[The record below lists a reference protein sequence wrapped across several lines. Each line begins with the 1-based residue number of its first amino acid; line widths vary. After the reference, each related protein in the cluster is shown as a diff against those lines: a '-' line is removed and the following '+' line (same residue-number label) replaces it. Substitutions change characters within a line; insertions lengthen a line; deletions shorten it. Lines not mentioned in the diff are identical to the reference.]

1 MMKKGLDQPDGGE
14 LRRRAEEQLRE
25 KRKRQGAEGGGQRTA
40 ADAARLQQELEVQR
54 VELEM
59 QNQEVEAEQER
70 IKELG
75 RYEELFAF
83 APVGYCN
90 LTSEGTI
97 VMANLSIA
105 RLLGLSRS
113 KMVGRRMGLF
123 VAEADRKAF
132 GEHLKGIFASG
143 ISRTCEVGICIEG
156 QPRLTVEMVFQMFG
170 DGRECRVAMVDITL
184 RKRAEEAL
192 MRSRALLEAVTEG
205 TSDALYVKDAQGRYL
220 MLNAAA
226 GWFVN
231 KSCEAVH
238 YPEQP
243 QMILRKPYGFAELQE
258 GI

>member
-25 KRKRQGAEGGGQRTA
+25 KRKRQGAA
-40 ADAARLQQELEVQR
+40 ADAGWLQQELEVHQI
-54 VELEM
+54 ELEM
-59 QNQEVEAEQER
+59 QNQELEVEQKR
-70 IKELG
+70 IKHELE
-75 RYEELFAF
+75 RYAELFDF

-90 LTSEGTI
+90 LTSAGTI
-97 VMANLSIA
+97 VMANFSSA
-105 RLLGLSRS
+105 KLLGLSRS
-113 KMVGRRMGLF
+113 EMVGRRMGLF

-170 DGRECRVAMVDITL
+170 DGRECRVAMVDSTL